1 MVKDGQLRVEAVVA
15 LEEVNQFPTGLNEW
29 EIQTTKKEFLFEVHR
44 FNVGKIFG
52 LQELIE

>member
-1 MVKDGQLRVEAVVA
+1 MEAVVN
-15 LEEVNQFPTGLNEW
+15 LEEANQFPTSINEW

-44 FNVGKIFG
+44 FNVGEIFG

>member
-29 EIQTTKKEFLFEVHR
+29 EIQTTKIEFLFEVHR
-44 FNVGKIFG
+44 FNVGEIFG